1 MSAWSH
7 PIRPVDRCA
16 GRLRGPR
23 RDTDWPAPGAAV
35 TAARAGRAR
44 RIGWALF
51 CVLLATAA
59 PGTGQSDPE
68 RLTVI
73 SRDGRRSLPTVTI
86 EGRTMVAL
94 AELMEPFGLRLGGDR
109 QPGRLTLLRGTA
121 VMVLTADDGIVSVAG
136 RLESLSAPPVE
147 RRGIWYVP
155 TDFIGRALPLVS
167 DRPVE
172 LRSRSGLVI
181 LGDVRVPQV
190 VARYR
195 RTGPGSRL
203 RLMVTPTFE
212 PRIERAADRL
222 FVTFEADAVDLVLR
236 DFSADDLLRRV
247 LVDDRRARLEIELG
261 DVFGSYTAT
270 TAPAL
275 GGSLD
280 VVIDLTPASAA
291 SAAPPAAPDPRPGGG
306 AEEEDAELP
315 TLADLTLP
323 STVRA
328 IAIDPGHGGA
338 DAGTRGPEGTLEKDV
353 TLAVARRLQAAIQR
367 RLGLRVVLT
376 RSGDTTVS
384 LDERAAI
391 ANNNRADLFISLHAN
406 ASMRET
412 ASGAEV
418 FYLSPTEYDQEPGD
432 VRTGGGERIPVVGGG
447 TRILD
452 IVRWERAQLRFVDRS
467 ARWAQTVAE
476 ELRVRLPMSP
486 RGVQQAPLRVLVGAN
501 MPAALVEMGVISNPD
516 QEVQLISPAFQNAV
530 VEGLLRSIVQFREL
544 VEQGFPSDDP
554 FGEDTA
560 PDDPEEL
567 RRPVP

>member
-1 MSAWSH
+1 MR
-7 PIRPVDRCA
+7 PI
-16 GRLRGPR
+16 GL
-23 RDTDWPAPGAAV
+23 
-35 TAARAGRAR
+35 
-44 RIGWALF
+44 ALF

-59 PGTGQSDPE
+59 PGGGQSDPE

-73 SRDGRRSLPTVTI
+73 SRDGRRFLPTVTI
-86 EGRTMVAL
+86 DGRTMVAL
-94 AELMEPFGLRLGGDR
+94 TELMEPFGLRLGDDR

-261 DVFGSYTAT
+261 DAFGSYTAT

-280 VVIDLTPASAA
+280 VVIDLTPAAAA

-315 TLADLTLP
+315 ILADLTLP

-476 ELRVRLPMSP
+476 ELRGRLPMSP
-486 RGVQQAPLRVLVGAN
+486 RGVQRAPLRVLVGAN
-501 MPAALVEMGVISNPD
+501 MPAALVEMGFISNPD

-560 PDDPEEL
+560 PDDPEEI

>member
-1 MSAWSH
+1 MA
-7 PIRPVDRCA
+7 
-16 GRLRGPR
+16 
-23 RDTDWPAPGAAV
+23 
-35 TAARAGRAR
+35 AARAGRAR
-44 RIGWALF
+44 RIGWAL
-51 CVLLATAA
+51 CILLAIAA
-59 PGTGQSDPE
+59 PGGGQSGPE

-73 SRDGRRSLPTVTI
+73 SEDGRRFLPTVTI
-86 EGRTMVAL
+86 DGRTMVAL
-94 AELMEPFGLRLGGDR
+94 TELMEPFGLRLGDDR
-109 QPGRLTLLRGTA
+109 LPGRLTLLRGTA
-121 VMVLTADDGIVSVAG
+121 VIVLTADDGIVSVAG

-190 VARYR
+190 VARYQ

-236 DFSADDLLRRV
+236 DFFADDLLRRV

-306 AEEEDAELP
+306 AEEEEGAELP

-367 RLGLRVVLT
+367 QLGLRVVLT

-391 ANNNRADLFISLHAN
+391 ANNDRADLFISLHAN
-406 ASMRET
+406 ASMREN

-501 MPAALVEMGVISNPD
+501 MPAALVEMGFISNPD

-530 VEGLLRSIVQFREL
+530 VEGLLSSIVRFREL

-554 FGEDTA
+554 FGDDPA
-560 PDDPEEL
+560 PDDLEES